1 MPSYKV
7 EMGGGTLQCLS
18 SNRIKIL
25 VLLTVILILSLLIAV
40 IVLATDDSDS
50 GNTEGTGSGLHTPDC
65 ATHSGSNLEIA
76 NCVLDSYPLIDG
88 LVNF

>member
-7 EMGGGTLQCLS
+7 DMGGGTLQCLS

-25 VLLTVILILSLLIAV
+25 VLLTVVLILSLLIAV
-40 IVLATDDSDS
+40 IVLATDESDS

-88 LVNF
+88 LVKF

>member
-7 EMGGGTLQCLS
+7 DMSGGTLQCLS

-25 VLLTVILILSLLIAV
+25 VFLTVVLILSLLIAV

-50 GNTEGTGSGLHTPDC
+50 GNTEGTSSGLQTPDC
-65 ATHSGSNLEIA
+65 STHSGSNLEIA

-88 LVNF
+88 LVKF